1 MQQHQRRF
9 PGAAEI
15 AMNESQHPASS
26 EAAPGAGE
34 ENSGRPALPSPR
46 GPRRFSPRYTLAPL
60 RNVFRSMTPPAEPKL
75 TPMMQQYFEVKRGL
89 PRDTL
94 LLFRLGDFFELFFD
108 DAVAASKLLGITLTK
123 RGDTPMA
130 GIPAHAVDNYVSKL
144 LAAGKKVALCDQA
157 EPAKAGK
164 LVRRQLTRI
173 LSPGTTLAA
182 NQLEAVRNHYLA
194 ALAFDKHGLHAA
206 WLDLSTG
213 EFRVATDPHIANL
226 LPVLTALAPAELLVI
241 EGERERWAA
250 APHDQVAVHAL
261 CAFCRDRLV
270 SELPGYHFD
279 ATSGAKT
286 VMDTLGVLNLQGFGL
301 AHSHPGLGP
310 AGALVHYA
318 TENLCAKPEN
328 LRGLQEYRSTR
339 TLLLDPATLRNLEIF
354 QSTRGTRDGSLLH
367 AINRTATPPGA
378 RLLERW
384 LAAPTLE
391 LAEIQRR
398 QNLVGELLR
407 QPTRLAELHELLTQV
422 RDIPRI
428 LGRLQNRLRNPREL
442 GGVRDTLAQLPPIKA
457 ALSAFSAQPSAP
469 AASAPASGSDL
480 QLSTLNSQLHELP
493 HLRQL
498 LASALAAE
506 LPNDLAD
513 GNYIAPG
520 HDAELDRLR
529 SLTTDNKTWLS
540 DLERAEQ
547 ERTGIRS
554 LKVRFT
560 SNFGYYIEVTKANL
574 HLVPADYIRRQT
586 TVGGERY
593 VTEALKQKEKE
604 IFHAEE
610 NALARELA
618 LFNGLVARVLDESIP
633 LQQTADALAELDVL
647 TGWALLAREWDYCL
661 PVLDEGDVLEIA
673 EGRHPVVEQM
683 LRSLDTAAARGA
695 GAGFVPNDTLLAC
708 DDAQIALLTGPNMA
722 GKSTY
727 IRQVALITLMAQIGC
742 WTPAKSCRVGLV
754 DRIFSRVGA
763 SDDLARGNSTFMVE
777 MNETANILNNA
788 TDRSLII
795 LDEIGRG
802 TSTYDGLSIAWAVVE
817 HLHRSAERGPRT
829 LFATHYQ
836 ELTQLEKHL
845 GRLRNFSVAVKEWN
859 DDIVFVRRVIPGAA
873 DRSYGIQVARLAGLP
888 LSVID
893 RAKTILAKLESDDTA
908 VTLPAA
914 PAAKPKKKISV
925 APADD
930 AQLNLL

>member
-1 MQQHQRRF
+1 MSD
-9 PGAAEI
+9 A
-15 AMNESQHPASS
+15 
-26 EAAPGAGE
+26 
-34 ENSGRPALPSPR
+34 
-46 GPRRFSPRYTLAPL
+46 
-60 RNVFRSMTPPAEPKL
+60 KL
-75 TPMMQQYFEVKRGL
+75 TPMMQQYFEVRRGL
-89 PRDTL
+89 SRDTL
-94 LLFRLGDFFELFFD
+94 LLFRLGDFFEMFFE
-108 DAVAASKLLGITLTK
+108 DAVTASKLLGLTLTK
-123 RGDTPMA
+123 RQDHPMA
-130 GIPAHAVDNYVSKL
+130 GIPAQALDTYVTKL
-144 LAAGKKVALCDQA
+144 LAAGKKVAVCDQA

-182 NQLEAVRNHYLA
+182 NQLDAVRNHYLA
-194 ALAFDKHGLHAA
+194 ALAVDKHGLHAA

-213 EFRVATDPHIANL
+213 EFKVATDERVANL
-226 LPVLTALAPAELLVI
+226 LPVLTALDPAEILI
-241 EGERERWAA
+241 TEGERERWAA
-250 APHDQVAVHAL
+250 APHEQTELHAL
-261 CAFCRDRLV
+261 HAFCNNRLA

-279 ATSGAKT
+279 ATTGAKT
-286 VMDTLGVLNLQGFGL
+286 VMDTLGVLNLEGFGL
-301 AHSHPGLGP
+301 AHTHAALGA
-310 AGALVHYA
+310 AGALVYYA

-354 QSTRGTRDGSLLH
+354 NSVRGGRDGSLLN
-367 AINRTATPPGA
+367 AINRTATPAGA

-384 LAAPTLE
+384 LAAPVLD
-391 LAEIQRR
+391 LAETNRR
-398 QNLVGELLR
+398 QQIVGELR
-407 QPTRLAELHELLTQV
+407 AEPMRLAELHELLGQV

-442 GGVRDTLAQLPPIKA
+442 GGVRDTLAQVPPLRA
-457 ALSAFSAQPSAP
+457 ALGAFADAQQLP
-469 AASAPASGSDL
+469 AIATQL
-480 QLSTLNSQLHELP
+480 QELP
-493 HLRQL
+493 ALRDL
-498 LASALAAE
+498 LGRALATE
-506 LPNDLAD
+506 LPNDLTD
-513 GNYIAPG
+513 GNYIAAGYDP
-520 HDAELDRLR
+520 ELDRLK

-560 SNFGYYIEVTKANL
+560 NNFGYYIEVTKANL

-610 NALARELA
+610 NALARELE
-618 LFNGLVARVLDESIP
+618 LFNQLVTAILDESIA
-633 LQQTADALAELDVL
+633 LAHTADALAELDVL
-647 TGWALLAREWDYCL
+647 VGWALLAREWDYCQ
-661 PVLDEGDVLEIA
+661 PALDEGSVLEIVD
-673 EGRHPVVEQM
+673 GRHPVVEQM
-683 LRSLDTAAARGA
+683 LRANDIAPARGSS
-695 GAGFVPNDTLLAC
+695 AGFVPNDTLLAA
-708 DDAQIALLTGPNMA
+708 DDAQIALITGPNMA

-742 WTPAKSCRVGLV
+742 WVPAKSCRVGLV

-788 TDRSLII
+788 TPRSLII

-817 HLHRSAERGPRT
+817 HLHRDPERGPRT

-845 GRLRNFSVAVKEWN
+845 PRLRNLSVAVKEWN
-859 DDIVFVRRVIPGAA
+859 DEIVFVRRVVPGAA

-888 LSVID
+888 LTVID
-893 RAKTILAKLESDDTA
+893 RAKTILAKLESDDTT
-908 VTLPAA
+908 VSLPAPQA
-914 PAAKPKKKISV
+914 RPKKKITVSE
-925 APADD
+925 ADD
-930 AQLNLL
+930 SQLKLL

>member
-1 MQQHQRRF
+1 MSD
-9 PGAAEI
+9 A
-15 AMNESQHPASS
+15 
-26 EAAPGAGE
+26 
-34 ENSGRPALPSPR
+34 
-46 GPRRFSPRYTLAPL
+46 
-60 RNVFRSMTPPAEPKL
+60 KL
-75 TPMMQQYFEVKRGL
+75 TPMMQQYHEVKRGL

-94 LLFRLGDFFELFFD
+94 LLFRLGDFFELFFE
-108 DAVAASKLLGITLTK
+108 DAVTASRLLGLTLTK
-123 RGDTPMA
+123 RQDHPMA
-130 GIPAHAVDNYVSKL
+130 GLPAHACDTYVTKL
-144 LAAGKKVALCDQA
+144 LAAGKKVAICDQA

-182 NQLEAVRNHYLA
+182 NQLEAARNHYLA
-194 ALAFDKHGLHAA
+194 AVDVNKHGLHAA

-213 EFRVATDPHIANL
+213 EFKVASDARVGNL
-226 LPVLTALAPAELLVI
+226 LPVLTALDPAELLVI

-250 APHDQVAVHAL
+250 APHEQAELHAL
-261 CAFCRDRLV
+261 HAFCSSRLA

-279 ATSGAKT
+279 PASGAKT

-301 AHSHPGLGP
+301 AHDHPGLGA
-310 AGALVHYA
+310 AGALVYYA

-328 LRGLQEYRSTR
+328 LRGLQEYRSTQ

-354 QSTRGTRDGSLLH
+354 SSVRGGRDGSLLN
-367 AINRTATPPGA
+367 AINRTATAAGA

-384 LAAPTLE
+384 LAAPTLD
-391 LAEIQRR
+391 LATTRGR
-398 QNLVGELLR
+398 QALVGELR
-407 QPTRLAELHELLTQV
+407 GQPPKLAELHELLTQV

-442 GGVRDTLAQLPPIKA
+442 GGIRDTLAQLPSIGA
-457 ALSAFSAQPSAP
+457 ALAAFGTEAP
-469 AASAPASGSDL
+469 VAALGR
-480 QLSTLNSQLHELP
+480 QLHELP
-493 HLRQL
+493 ALRDL
-498 LASALAAE
+498 LAAALADE

-513 GNYIAPG
+513 GNYIRPG
-520 HDAELDRLR
+520 YDPELDRLR

-560 SNFGYYIEVTKANL
+560 NNFGYYIEVTKANL

-610 NALARELA
+610 NAATREREL
-618 LFNGLVARVLDESIP
+618 FDKLVAAVLDESVA
-633 LQQTADALAELDVL
+633 LTQTAEALAELDVL
-647 TGWALLAREWDYCL
+647 AGWALLAREWDYVQ
-661 PVLDEGDVLEIA
+661 PTLDESEVLEIA
-673 EGRHPVVEQM
+673 DGRHPVVEQM
-683 LRSLDTAAARGA
+683 LRGSDIALARGA
-695 GAGFVPNDTLLAC
+695 SAGFVPNDTTLAC
-708 DDAQIALLTGPNMA
+708 DEAQVALITGPNMA

-742 WTPAKSCRVGLV
+742 WVPAKSCRVGLV

-817 HLHRSAERGPRT
+817 HLHRSPERGPRT

-845 GRLRNFSVAVKEWN
+845 PRLRNLSVAVKEWN
-859 DDIVFVRRVIPGAA
+859 DEIVFVRRVIAGAA

-888 LSVID
+888 LTVID
-893 RAKTILAKLESDDTA
+893 RAKTILTKLESDDTE
-908 VTLPAA
+908 VSVPAPQA
-914 PAAKPKKKISV
+914 RPKKKISV

-930 AQLNLL
+930 SQLTLL

>member
-1 MQQHQRRF
+1 
-9 PGAAEI
+9 
-15 AMNESQHPASS
+15 
-26 EAAPGAGE
+26 
-34 ENSGRPALPSPR
+34 
-46 GPRRFSPRYTLAPL
+46 
-60 RNVFRSMTPPAEPKL
+60 
-75 TPMMQQYFEVKRGL
+75 MMAQYFEVKRGL

-108 DAVAASKLLGITLTK
+108 DAVTASRLLGLTLTK
-123 RGDTPMA
+123 RQEAPMA
-130 GIPAHAVDNYVSKL
+130 GLPAHACDSYVSKL
-144 LAAGKKVALCDQA
+144 LAAGKKVAICDQA
-157 EPAKAGK
+157 EPATAGK

-182 NQLEAVRNHYLA
+182 NQLDAVRNHYLA
-194 ALAFDKHGLHAA
+194 AVALDKLGLHAA

-213 EFRVATDPHIANL
+213 EFRVASDAHLANL
-226 LPVLTALAPAELLVI
+226 LPILTALNPAELLVI

-250 APHDQVAVHAL
+250 APHEQTAVHAL
-261 CAFCRDRLV
+261 HAFCGERLV

-279 ATSGAKT
+279 TATGAKT
-286 VMDTLGVLNLQGFGL
+286 VMDTMGVLNLQGFGL
-301 AHSHPGLGP
+301 AHSHPALGP
-310 AGALVHYA
+310 AGALVYYA

-354 QSTRGTRDGSLLH
+354 TSTRGSREGSLLH
-367 AINRTATPPGA
+367 AINRTATSAGA

-384 LAAPTLE
+384 LAAPTLD
-391 LAEIQRR
+391 LPEIQHR
-398 QNLVGELLR
+398 QALVGELLA
-407 QPTRLAELHELLTQV
+407 QPMRLAEVHELLGTV

-442 GGVRDTLAQLPPIKA
+442 GGVRDTLAQIPGLRA
-457 ALSAFSAQPSAP
+457 ALAGFGGEAKL
-469 AASAPASGSDL
+469 ASLGER
-480 QLSTLNSQLHELP
+480 LHELP
-493 HLRQL
+493 SLRLL
-498 LASALAAE
+498 LATALADD

-513 GNYIAPG
+513 GQYIRTG

-540 DLERAEQ
+540 DLERTEQ

-560 SNFGYYIEVTKANL
+560 NNFGYYIEITKANL
-574 HLVPADYIRRQT
+574 HLVPSDYIRRQT

-593 VTEALKQKEKE
+593 VTESLKQKEKE

-610 NALARELA
+610 NAQTRELE
-618 LFNGLVARVLDESIP
+618 LFNLLVAAVLDESMA
-633 LQQTADALAELDVL
+633 LAQTADLLGELDVL
-647 TGWALLAREWDYCL
+647 AGWALLAREWNYTR
-661 PVLDEGDVLEIA
+661 PTLDEGDCLEIA
-673 EGRHPVVEQM
+673 EGRHPVVEQV
-683 LRSLDTAAARGA
+683 LRSPDAPIARGSSA
-695 GAGFVPNDTLLAC
+695 AFVPNDTLLAC
-708 DDAQIALLTGPNMA
+708 DDAQIMLLTGPNMA

-727 IRQVALITLMAQIGC
+727 IRQVALITLMAQIGS
-742 WTPAKSCRVGLV
+742 WVPAKSCRVGLV

-763 SDDLARGNSTFMVE
+763 NDDLARGNSTFMVE
-777 MNETANILNNA
+777 MNETANILNNT

-802 TSTYDGLSIAWAVVE
+802 TSTYDGLAIAWAVVE
-817 HLHRSAERGPRT
+817 HLHRGQERGPRT

-845 GRLRNFSVAVKEWN
+845 PRLRNFSVAVKEWN

-893 RAKTILAKLESDDTA
+893 RAKTILAKLESDDTT
-908 VTLPAA
+908 VSLPA
-914 PAAKPKKKISV
+914 PQTKPKKKITV
-925 APADD
+925 AAADD
-930 AQLNLL
+930 AQMSLL

>member
-1 MQQHQRRF
+1 M
-9 PGAAEI
+9 
-15 AMNESQHPASS
+15 
-26 EAAPGAGE
+26 
-34 ENSGRPALPSPR
+34 
-46 GPRRFSPRYTLAPL
+46 
-60 RNVFRSMTPPAEPKL
+60 
-75 TPMMQQYFEVKRGL
+75 TPMMQQYFDVKRGL
-89 PRDTL
+89 PKDTL

-108 DAVAASKLLGITLTK
+108 DAVTASKLLGLTLTK
-123 RGDTPMA
+123 RQETPMA
-130 GIPAHAVDNYVSKL
+130 GLPAQAVDNYVSKL
-144 LAAGKKVALCDQA
+144 LAAGKKVAICDQA

-173 LSPGTTLAA
+173 LSPGTTLSA
-182 NQLEAVRNHYLA
+182 NQLDAARNHYLA
-194 ALAFDKHGLHAA
+194 AVALDKHGLHAA

-213 EFRVATDPHIANL
+213 EFRVATDASIANL
-226 LPVLTALAPAELLVI
+226 LPVLTALDPAELLI
-241 EGERERWAA
+241 TEGERERWAA
-250 APHDQVAVHAL
+250 APHEQTTVHAL
-261 CAFCRDRLV
+261 HAFCAGRLV

-279 ATSGAKT
+279 AVSGAKT
-286 VMDTLGVLNLQGFGL
+286 VMETIGVLNLAGFGL
-301 AHSHPGLGP
+301 TPTHAGLGP
-310 AGALVHYA
+310 AGALVYYA

-328 LRGLQEYRSTR
+328 LRSLQEYRSSR
-339 TLLLDPATLRNLEIF
+339 MLLLDPATLRNLEIF
-354 QSTRGTRDGSLLH
+354 SSSRGTREGSLLH
-367 AINRTATPPGA
+367 AMNHTVTAAGA

-384 LAAPTLE
+384 LASPTLE
-391 LAEIQRR
+391 LPEIHRR
-398 QNLVGELLR
+398 QTLVGELLGE
-407 QPTRLAELHELLTQV
+407 PTRLAAIHEQLGGI

-442 GGVRDTLAQLPPIKA
+442 GGVRDTLARLPALRA
-457 ALSAFSAQPSAP
+457 AL
-469 AASAPASGSDL
+469 AAYGADL
-480 QLSTLNSQLHELP
+480 TLSTLHLKLQELP
-493 HLRQL
+493 PLRQL
-498 LASALAAE
+498 LDSALADE

-513 GNYIAPG
+513 GNYIRAG

-540 DLERAEQ
+540 DLERTEQ

-560 SNFGYYIEVTKANL
+560 NNFGYYIEVTKANL

-618 LFNGLVARVLDESIP
+618 LFNQLVAAVLDESIA
-633 LQQTADALAELDVL
+633 LAQTADALAEIDVL
-647 TGWALLAREWDYCL
+647 TGWALLAREWSYAC
-661 PVLDEGDVLEIA
+661 PTLDDGDTLEII
-673 EGRHPVVEQM
+673 EGRHPVVEQV
-683 LRSLDTAAARGA
+683 LRSPDTVIARGGSA
-695 GAGFVPNDTLLAC
+695 AFVPNDTLLAC

-727 IRQVALITLMAQIGC
+727 IRQVALITLMAQVGC
-742 WTPAKSCRVGLV
+742 WVPAKSCRVGLV

-817 HLHRSAERGPRT
+817 HLHRDPARGPRT

-836 ELTQLEKHL
+836 ELTQLDKHL
-845 GRLRNFSVAVKEWN
+845 PRLRNFSVAVKEWN

-893 RAKTILAKLESDDTA
+893 RAKTILAQLESDD
-908 VTLPAA
+908 VTVSLPA
-914 PAAKPKKKISV
+914 PQAKPKKKISV

-930 AQLNLL
+930 AQLSLL

>member
-1 MQQHQRRF
+1 MSD
-9 PGAAEI
+9 A
-15 AMNESQHPASS
+15 
-26 EAAPGAGE
+26 
-34 ENSGRPALPSPR
+34 
-46 GPRRFSPRYTLAPL
+46 
-60 RNVFRSMTPPAEPKL
+60 KL
-75 TPMMQQYFEVKRGL
+75 TPMMAQYFEVKRGL
-89 PRDTL
+89 SRDTL

-108 DAVAASKLLGITLTK
+108 DAVTASRLLGLALTK
-123 RGDTPMA
+123 RQDTPMA
-130 GIPAHAVDNYVSKL
+130 GLPAHAVDNYISKL
-144 LAAGKKVALCDQA
+144 LAAGKKVAICDQA
-157 EPAKAGK
+157 EPAQPGK

-182 NQLEAVRNHYLA
+182 NQLDAARNHYLA
-194 ALAFDKHGLHAA
+194 AIALDKAGLHAA

-213 EFRVATDPHIANL
+213 EFRIATDPQIANL
-226 LPVLTALAPAELLVI
+226 LPVLTALDPAELLIV

-250 APHDQVAVHAL
+250 APHDQTAVHAL
-261 CAFCRDRLV
+261 HAFCSERLA

-279 ATSGAKT
+279 STSGAKT

-301 AHSHPGLGP
+301 PHSHAGLGP
-310 AGALVHYA
+310 AGALVYYA

-354 QSTRGTRDGSLLH
+354 TSSRGTRDGSLLH
-367 AINRTATPPGA
+367 AINRTATSPGA

-384 LAAPTLE
+384 LASPTLD
-391 LAEIQRR
+391 LPEIQRR
-398 QNLVGELLR
+398 QAMVGELLQ
-407 QPTRLAELHELLTQV
+407 QPMRLAEIHELLGTV

-442 GGVRDTLAQLPPIKA
+442 GGVRDTLTQIPTVKA
-457 ALSAFSAQPSAP
+457 AL
-469 AASAPASGSDL
+469 AAYTSDL
-480 QLSTLNSQLHELP
+480 SGATGGSLAGLSAQLHELP
-493 HLRQL
+493 ELRQL
-498 LASALAAE
+498 VASALADE
-506 LPNDLAD
+506 LPNDLSD
-513 GNYIAPG
+513 GNYVRSG
-520 HDAELDRLR
+520 YDAELDRMR
-529 SLTTDNKTWLS
+529 SLTSNNKTWLS
-540 DLERAEQ
+540 ELERTEQ

-560 SNFGYYIEVTKANL
+560 NNFGYYIEITKANL

-593 VTEALKQKEKE
+593 VTESLKQKEKE

-610 NALARELA
+610 NALARELE
-618 LFNGLVARVLDESIP
+618 LFNALVAKVLDDSIA
-633 LQQTADALAELDVL
+633 LAQTADALAELDVL
-647 TGWALLAREWDYCL
+647 TGWALLAREWNYCR
-661 PVLDEGDVLEIA
+661 PTLDADEVLEIID
-673 EGRHPVVEQM
+673 GRHPVVEQM
-683 LRSLDTAAARGA
+683 IRSLDTATARGA
-695 GAGFVPNDTLLAC
+695 SGAFVPNDTLLSC
-708 DDAQIALLTGPNMA
+708 DEAQITLLTGPNMA

-727 IRQVALITLMAQIGC
+727 IRQVALITLLAQVGC
-742 WTPAKSCRVGLV
+742 WVPAKSCRVGWV

-817 HLHRSAERGPRT
+817 HLHRSPERGPRT

-836 ELTQLEKHL
+836 ELTQLDKHL
-845 GRLRNFSVAVKEWN
+845 LRLRNFSVAVKEWN
-859 DDIVFVRRVIPGAA
+859 DEIVFVRRVIPGAA

-893 RAKTILAKLESDDTA
+893 RAKTILAKLESDDTT
-908 VTLPAA
+908 VSLPA
-914 PAAKPKKKISV
+914 PQSKPKKKITV
-925 APADD
+925 ATVDD
-930 AQLNLL
+930 SQLSLL

>member
-1 MQQHQRRF
+1 MSD
-9 PGAAEI
+9 AK
-15 AMNESQHPASS
+15 
-26 EAAPGAGE
+26 
-34 ENSGRPALPSPR
+34 
-46 GPRRFSPRYTLAPL
+46 
-60 RNVFRSMTPPAEPKL
+60 V
-75 TPMMQQYFEVKRGL
+75 TPMMQQYFEVRRGL

-108 DAVAASKLLGITLTK
+108 DAVVASRLLGLTLTK
-123 RGDTPMA
+123 RQDHPMA
-130 GIPAHAVDNYVSKL
+130 GLPAHALDNYVNKL
-144 LAAGKKVALCDQA
+144 LAAGKKVAVCDQA
-157 EPAKAGK
+157 EPATAGK

-182 NQLEAVRNHYLA
+182 SQLDAARNHYLC
-194 ALAFDKHGLHAA
+194 ALALDKHGLHAA

-213 EFRVATDPHIANL
+213 EFKVATDENLGDL
-226 LPVLTALAPAELLVI
+226 LPVLNALDPAELLLV
-241 EGERERWAA
+241 EGERERWQA
-250 APHDQVAVHAL
+250 APHDQTSLHAL
-261 CAFCRDRLV
+261 HAFASNRLV
-270 SELPGYHFD
+270 SELSGYHFD
-279 ATSGAKT
+279 TGTGAKT
-286 VMDTLGVLNLQGFGL
+286 VIDTLGVLNLEGFGL
-301 AHSHPGLGP
+301 PSTHPALGP
-310 AGALVHYA
+310 AGALVYYA

-354 QSTRGTRDGSLLH
+354 ASARGSREGSLLG
-367 AINRTATPPGA
+367 AISRTATAAGA

-384 LAAPTLE
+384 LAAPTLD
-391 LAEIQRR
+391 LAEINRR
-398 QNLVGELLR
+398 QTVIGELR
-407 QPTRLAELHELLTQV
+407 EQSTRLASLRELLGLI

-442 GGVRDTLAQLPPIKA
+442 GGIRDTLNQLPELKL
-457 ALSAFSAQPSAP
+457 ALGAFGTDPRLAVLNAQI
-469 AASAPASGSDL
+469 
-480 QLSTLNSQLHELP
+480 HELP
-493 HLRQL
+493 DLRHLL
-498 LASALAAE
+498 SVALAAE

-513 GNYIAPG
+513 GNYIRTGYDP
-520 HDAELDRLR
+520 ELDRLR
-529 SLTTDNKTWLS
+529 ALTTDNKTWLS
-540 DLERAEQ
+540 ELERAEQ

-560 SNFGYYIEVTKANL
+560 NNFGYYIEVTKANL

-610 NALARELA
+610 NAGARELE
-618 LFNGLVARVLDESIP
+618 LFNRLVAAVLHESIA
-633 LQQTADALAELDVL
+633 LAVTADVLAELDVL
-647 TGWALLAREWDYCL
+647 AGWAQLAREWDYTR
-661 PVLDEGDVLEIA
+661 PVLDEADVLEIID
-673 EGRHPVVEQM
+673 GRHPVVEQV
-683 LRSLDTAAARGA
+683 LKSPGAALARGTS
-695 GAGFVPNDTLLAC
+695 GAFVPNDTLLSS
-708 DDAQIALLTGPNMA
+708 DDAQIALITGPNMA

-727 IRQVALITLMAQIGC
+727 IRQVALITLMARIGC
-742 WTPAKSCRVGLV
+742 WVPAKSCRVGLV

-788 TDRSLII
+788 TDHSLII

-817 HLHRSAERGPRT
+817 HLHRSPERGPRT

-845 GRLRNFSVAVKEWN
+845 PRLRNFSVAVKEWN
-859 DDIVFVRRVIPGAA
+859 DEIVFVRRVIPGAA

-893 RAKTILAKLESDDTA
+893 RAKTILAKLESDDTTVA
-908 VTLPAA
+908 LAA
-914 PAAKPKKKISV
+914 PQARPRKKITV
-925 APADD
+925 TPTDD
-930 AQLNLL
+930 SQLNLL

>member
-1 MQQHQRRF
+1 MSD
-9 PGAAEI
+9 A
-15 AMNESQHPASS
+15 
-26 EAAPGAGE
+26 
-34 ENSGRPALPSPR
+34 
-46 GPRRFSPRYTLAPL
+46 
-60 RNVFRSMTPPAEPKL
+60 KL

-108 DAVAASKLLGITLTK
+108 DAVTASRLLGLTLTK
-123 RGDTPMA
+123 RQDHPMA
-130 GIPAHAVDNYVSKL
+130 GLPAHASDNYVSKL
-144 LAAGKKVALCDQA
+144 LAAGKKVAICDQA

-182 NQLEAVRNHYLA
+182 NQLDAVRNHYLA
-194 ALAFDKHGLHAA
+194 AVAVDKQGFHLA

-213 EFRVATDPHIANL
+213 EFKVATDARIANL
-226 LPVLTALAPAELLVI
+226 LPVLTALDPAEILVV

-250 APHDQVAVHAL
+250 APHDQADLHAL
-261 CAFCRDRLV
+261 HGFCGNRLV

-279 ATSGAKT
+279 LSTAAKT

-301 AHSHPGLGP
+301 AHSHPALGP
-310 AGALVHYA
+310 AGALVYYA

-354 QSTRGTRDGSLLH
+354 TSVRGGREGSLLN
-367 AINRTATPPGA
+367 AINRTATAAGA

-384 LAAPTLE
+384 LAAPTLD
-391 LAEIQRR
+391 LAEMRRR
-398 QNLVGELLR
+398 QAIVGELR
-407 QPTRLAELHELLTQV
+407 GDSMRLAELHESLGHV

-442 GGVRDTLAQLPPIKA
+442 GGVRDTLAQIP
-457 ALSAFSAQPSAP
+457 ALRASLGAISSAP
-469 AASAPASGSDL
+469 HTTALGA
-480 QLSTLNSQLHELP
+480 QLHELP
-493 HLRQL
+493 DLRDL
-498 LASALAAE
+498 LTRALADE
-506 LPNDLAD
+506 LPNDLSD
-513 GNYIAPG
+513 GNYIRAG
-520 HDAELDRLR
+520 YNAELDRLR

-560 SNFGYYIEVTKANL
+560 NNFGYYIEITKANL

-610 NALARELA
+610 NALARELE
-618 LFNGLVARVLDESIP
+618 LFNQLVSRVLDESIA
-633 LQQTADALAELDVL
+633 LAQTAEALAELDVL
-647 TGWALLAREWDYCL
+647 TGWALLAREWDYCQ
-661 PVLDEGDVLEIA
+661 PTLDESEVLEIND
-673 EGRHPVVEQM
+673 GRHPVVEQM
-683 LRSLDTAAARGA
+683 LRSSDSAVARGGTAA
-695 GAGFVPNDTLLAC
+695 FVPNDTLLAS
-708 DDAQIALLTGPNMA
+708 DDAQIALITGPNMA

-727 IRQVALITLMAQIGC
+727 IRQVALIALMAQIGS
-742 WTPAKSCRVGLV
+742 WVPAKSCRVGLI

-845 GRLRNFSVAVKEWN
+845 PRLRNFSVAVKEWN
-859 DDIVFVRRVIPGAA
+859 DEIVFVRRVIAGAA

-893 RAKTILAKLESDDTA
+893 RAKTILAKLESDDTT
-908 VTLPAA
+908 VSLPAPQA
-914 PAAKPKKKISV
+914 RPKKKITV
-925 APADD
+925 TAADD
-930 AQLNLL
+930 SQLSLL